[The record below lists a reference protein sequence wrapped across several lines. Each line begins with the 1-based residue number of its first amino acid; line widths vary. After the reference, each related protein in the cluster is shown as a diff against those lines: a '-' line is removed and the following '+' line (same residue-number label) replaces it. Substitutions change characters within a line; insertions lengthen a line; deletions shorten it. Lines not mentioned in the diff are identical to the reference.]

1 MGLTRNRS
9 QLLRLRRIRKD
20 KKFSKAKN
28 DTREY
33 RKLGGIKQLE
43 KDFDKISGLPT
54 KAKDGTDIKV
64 RYL

>member
-1 MGLTRNRS
+1 
-9 QLLRLRRIRKD
+9 LRLRRIRKD

-33 RKLGGIKQLE
+33 RKPGGIKQLE